1 MQPRRRGAHAHGR
14 ARRYCIHPR
23 TDPAANGSCRTPIIK
38 KHSQTEG
45 TQRPES
51 KNGALES
58 PIQKPRRN
66 QRNKQ
71 GSGRNGG
78 NPHRRG
84 SRTRR
89 RGRGTRTRRRRLS
102 PPLRPLARGAGV
114 VLGRASLASGV
125 GGGTLGG
132 GGAVFHERSG
142 GAVLGR
148 LVVLRERRGGSSPG
162 RVLGGAVF
170 LERRGGAI
178 LSRSVLFD
186 RGGGA
191 RAPLSR
197 VFLHERRAGG
207 GRWGGLR
214 VGGPVDVVVQ
224 QRLAVPAPCN
234 LGETNRER
242 N

>member
-1 MQPRRRGAHAHGR
+1 M
-14 ARRYCIHPR
+14 
-23 TDPAANGSCRTPIIK
+23 
-38 KHSQTEG
+38 
-45 TQRPES
+45 
-51 KNGALES
+51 
-58 PIQKPRRN
+58 
-66 QRNKQ
+66 
-71 GSGRNGG
+71 
-78 NPHRRG
+78 
-84 SRTRR
+84 
-89 RGRGTRTRRRRLS
+89 
-102 PPLRPLARGAGV
+102 
-114 VLGRASLASGV
+114 
-125 GGGTLGG
+125 GGGALGG
-132 GGAVFHERSG
+132 GGAVFHERPG

-162 RVLGGAVF
+162 RVFGGAVF
-170 LERRGGAI
+170 LERRGAI
-178 LSRSVLFD
+178 LSRSVFFD